1 MGKIGVPEG
10 GGWKIGV
17 PEGGEVPSRKGGGGE
32 SSWESDICSG
42 SAPVSLAQ
50 CLWKFPGFLRFLE

>member
-1 MGKIGVPEG
+1 MG
-10 GGWKIGV
+10 KIGV
-17 PEGGEVPSRKGGGGE
+17 PEGGEVPGRKGGGGE